1 MSPTVFQYKNYRFFF
16 FSREE
21 PRRHVHVR
29 SPDGE
34 AKFWLEPEV
43 ELAKNH
49 GLSQRELKE
58 LEKIVEEES
67 DEICKH
73 WDKHFRT

>member
-1 MSPTVFQYKNYRFFF
+1 MSPTVFQFGKYRFFF

-34 AKFWLEPEV
+34 AKFWLEPEI
-43 ELAKNH
+43 ELAINH
-49 GLSQRELKE
+49 RLSQKELRE
-58 LEKIVEEES
+58 LEKIVEEKA
-67 DEICKH
+67 DEIRKH